1 MNRKMTLL
9 AGAISSVLSGA
20 ALADINDIIITEYV
34 EGSGQN
40 KAIEITNI
48 GSVAHTFDGTL
59 SLYYSSFNND
69 IRRKDGNNVLEGHT
83 LQPGKSLVV
92 VHPDADGYM
101 RTFIERLSS
110 KDAIV
115 FAGSFDEVK
124 HNSINFNGD
133 DAVWLGTSPKQSD
146 IRDIVG
152 IYGSSKKFLWSDI
165 TLRRKAGA
173 KPSTTYEESQ
183 WDKLAVDSFGGLG
196 DSTLFNDDPL
206 PTPIET
212 TLAEVQ
218 GSGMFSPLIEREH
231 GTNLKRDETYETTN
245 YYKVTARVSHV
256 LANADQ
262 GISTGFFLYDEDNDP
277 TTSNGLFVASGKAK
291 EDMVG
296 KEVTVIAKVLEK
308 KGQTQLLL
316 GKDGSWEFT
325 DSTVVAINPVE
336 LKRIESDGGS
346 FAKTLERYEG
356 MLVKLP
362 ADLDDTKD
370 GEQSMRVTRAFNFDF
385 ELLPQSVYRNN
396 MVLAYERPNF
406 HPNQDHVAGSFAS
419 LMQLSQNR
427 DRTLFVD
434 SAVAPKNGEIPYYPA
449 FNSDPQKNY
458 IRINDTVKNLEGVMT
473 YSFGEYRLVPS
484 KDLTSSDIVHNTPRP
499 EYEDRKYTEGYMFDV
514 NEDYGKDG
522 FVIKVA
528 TQNVLNYFN
537 SPFGGSDNTFGD
549 NRGAKS
555 SLEFERQQAKIVE
568 AIYGLNADIVG
579 LMEVE
584 NNGFG
589 DFGAI
594 KTLLAAINAKYT
606 SEDYGDRNNKYNS
619 IHNRYVF
626 VGFDKNGDQVLDDL
640 DTIGSDAITTGLIYR
655 PSKVSLQFGKVIPMP
670 EQHAPMIEYPEG
682 GAIVDEDGEIRES
695 GANFQR
701 NTIAATFSVLNT
713 GKKLTVAIN
722 HLKSKGSTCYEDWA
736 GWQNWA
742 NFNPV
747 TDDVRDD
754 DYQGACENFRVAAA
768 VHLGQEMAKLP
779 GDKVLLGD
787 MNSYAHEDPMLV
799 LTTKGALS
807 KTVYAAGYTYIAG
820 QPQFGP
826 EGARITE
833 GYGYLNAVDLF
844 TPKGETSW
852 SYSFNNE
859 IGSLDHLLVSPSMK
873 DRLVDAKDW
882 HINAPESNLIDY
894 SNYKK
899 VPDIN
904 GKPVAENPFY
914 AQTPFRSSDHD
925 PALLVIGYK
934 YGEAGENPVTVA
946 VKSGRADIAFP
957 VSAKAKKGDVAEI
970 AISPRPAGVA
980 LPKVTLSNDGAQ
992 TVMFDVVGLNAG
1004 EYTFTMT
1011 LKRDAVEKSAA
1022 QDTIESKALAM
1033 SVVKRDSSNVKPVYP
1048 ENDGSGGSF
1057 GFGALLSLLGLGLL
1071 RRRR

>member
-34 EGSGQN
+34 ESAVDKYARN
-40 KAIEITNI
+40 SAIEISNNGTEDF
-48 GSVAHTFDGTL
+48 TFT
-59 SLYYSSFNND
+59 SHALYYSSYNN
-69 IRRKDGNNVLEGHT
+69 KVLKPDGVTPVLDKVII
-83 LQPGKSLVV
+83 PAGKTIVV
-92 VHPDADGYM
+92 MADDATEDLKNAVSANGAKVI
-101 RTFIERLSS
+101 FS
-110 KDAIV
+110 
-115 FAGSFDEVK
+115 GSFNANNGGTAVG
-124 HNSINFNGD
+124 HSALNFKGSE
-133 DAVWLGTSPKQSD
+133 AVWIGDVAAPAVIHD
-146 IRDIVG
+146 IIGLND
-152 IYGSSKKFLWSDI
+152 SSWGKAV
-165 TLRRKAGA
+165 TLRRTNDATTPDAEYVPLHWVSAGTDIYDDLG
-173 KPSTTYEESQ
+173 KMT
-183 WDKLAVDSFGGLG
+183 LAE
-196 DSTLFNDDPL
+196 PPAP
-206 PTPIET
+206 PTPPTEV

-218 GSGMFSPLIEREH
+218 GSGMFSPLIEKEH
-231 GTNLKRDETYETTN
+231 GSDLKEDKFYETEEN
-245 YYKVTARVSHV
+245 YKLTARVSHV
-256 LANADQ
+256 LTSANN
-262 GISTGFFLYDEDNDP
+262 GISKGFFLYDEDNNP
-277 TTSNGLFVASGKAK
+277 ATSNGLFVYSNKANA
-291 EDMVG
+291 DMVG
-296 KEVTVIAKVLEK
+296 QEITVTGKVREYF
-308 KGQTQLLL
+308 GQTQFALQS
-316 GKDGSWEFT
+316 DGDWVVT
-325 DSTVVAINPVE
+325 DSNKITIAPADM
-336 LKRIESDGGS
+336 KRIESDGAS

-356 MLVKLP
+356 MLVKLVE
-362 ADLDDTKD
+362 DMDDAKE
-370 GEQSMRVTRAFNFDF
+370 GNQSMHVTRAFNFDF
-385 ELLPQSVYRNN
+385 ELLDKKQYRNN

-406 HPNQDHVAGSFAS
+406 HPNQDHVAGSFES

-427 DRTLFVD
+427 DRTLFID

-473 YSFGEYRLVPS
+473 YSYDEYRLVPS
-484 KDLTSSDIVHNTPRP
+484 NQLSTSDIVHNTPRTTAP
-499 EYEDRKYTEGYMFDV
+499 SINTDNGS
-514 NEDYGKDG
+514 DG

-537 SPFGGSDNTFGD
+537 SPFGGSDNKFGD

-594 KTLLAAINAKYT
+594 KTLLAAINAKYDY
-606 SEDYGDRNNKYNS
+606 EDYGDRNHARS

-626 VGFDKNGDQVLDDL
+626 VGFDKNGDQVLDEL

-768 VHLGQEMAKLP
+768 VHLGEEMAKLP

-799 LTTKGALS
+799 LTNNPTGKAL
-807 KTVYAAGYTYIAG
+807 YAAGYTYIDG
-820 QPQFGP
+820 QPQYGP
-826 EGARITE
+826 EGARVTKT
-833 GYGYLNAVDLF
+833 YGYLNAVDLF
-844 TPKGETSW
+844 TEEGETSW
-852 SYSFNNE
+852 SYSYNNE

-882 HINAPESNLIDY
+882 HINAPESNLYDY
-894 SNYKK
+894 GNYKK
-899 VPDIN
+899 EPS
-904 GKPVAENPFY
+904 EQSNPFY

-925 PALLVIGYK
+925 PALLVIGYT

-1022 QDTIESKALAM
+1022 QETVESKALEM

>member
-20 ALADINDIIITEYV
+20 ALADINHILISEYV
-34 EGSGQN
+34 DGSGSYAKN
-40 KAIEITNI
+40 TAVELTNT
-48 GSVAHTFDGTL
+48 GSTDYTFDDTVGL
-59 SLYYSSFNND
+59 FYSSYKNQVLVAGSG
-69 IRRKDGNNVLEGHT
+69 DGQGKGNGTSILTGKT
-83 LQPGKSLVV
+83 IPAGKSLVIV
-92 VHPDADGYM
+92 NGDATAELTDYVEQNGGILLKTGNWSTDRYDSLN
-101 RTFIERLSS
+101 FNGGEAVWIGS
-110 KDAIV
+110 KDAPLDII
-115 FAGSFDEVK
+115 GE
-124 HNSINFNGD
+124 NSNN
-133 DAVWLGTSPKQSD
+133 W
-146 IRDIVG
+146 
-152 IYGSSKKFLWSDI
+152 
-165 TLRRKAGA
+165 GA
-173 KPSTTYEESQ
+173 DVTYKRVNTAMTQNAAFVEANWAAE
-183 WDKLAVDSFGGLG
+183 AVDTFADLG
-196 DSTLFNDDPL
+196 KPTFVEPPAP
-206 PTPIET
+206 PTPPTEV

-218 GSGMFSPLIEREH
+218 GSGMFSPLIEKEH
-231 GTNLKRDETYETTN
+231 GSDLKEDKFYETEEN
-245 YYKVTARVSHV
+245 YKLTARVSHV
-256 LANADQ
+256 LTSANN
-262 GISTGFFLYDEDNDP
+262 GISKGFFLYDEDNNP
-277 TTSNGLFVASGKAK
+277 ATSNGLFVYSNKANA
-291 EDMVG
+291 DMVG
-296 KEVTVIAKVLEK
+296 QEITVTGKVREYF
-308 KGQTQLLL
+308 GQTQFKLET
-316 GKDGSWEFT
+316 DGEWVVT
-325 DSTVVAINPVE
+325 DSNKITIAPAE
-336 LKRIESDGGS
+336 MKRLESDGAS

-356 MLVKLP
+356 MLVKLVE
-362 ADLDDTKD
+362 DMDDAQE
-370 GEQSMRVTRAFNFDF
+370 GNQSMRVTRAFNFDF
-385 ELLPQSVYRNN
+385 ELLDKKQYRNN

-406 HPNQDHVAGSFAS
+406 HPNQDHVAGSFES

-427 DRTLFVD
+427 DRTLFID

-473 YSFGEYRLVPS
+473 YSYDEYRLVPS
-484 KDLTSSDIVHNTPRP
+484 NQLSTSDIVHNTPRTTAP
-499 EYEDRKYTEGYMFDV
+499 SINTDNGS
-514 NEDYGKDG
+514 DG

-537 SPFGGSDNTFGD
+537 SPFGGSDNKFGD
-549 NRGAKS
+549 NRGAES

-568 AIYGLNADIVG
+568 AINGLNADIVG

-594 KTLLAAINAKYT
+594 KTLLAAINAKYDY
-606 SEDYGDRNNKYNS
+606 EDYGDRNHARS

-682 GAIVDEDGEIRES
+682 GAIVGEDGEIRES

-742 NFNPV
+742 NFNAV

-768 VHLGQEMAKLP
+768 VHLGEEMAKLP

-799 LTTKGALS
+799 LTNNPTGKAL
-807 KTVYAAGYTYIAG
+807 YAAGYTYIDG
-820 QPQFGP
+820 QPQYGP
-826 EGARITE
+826 EGARVTKT
-833 GYGYLNAVDLF
+833 YGYLNAVDLF
-844 TPKGETSW
+844 TEQGETSW
-852 SYSFNNE
+852 SYSYNNE

-882 HINAPESNLIDY
+882 HINAPESNLYDY
-894 SNYKK
+894 GNYKK
-899 VPDIN
+899 EPS
-904 GKPVAENPFY
+904 EQSNPFY
-914 AQTPFRSSDHD
+914 AQTPYRSSDHD

-1022 QDTIESKALAM
+1022 QETVESKALEM